1 MAEVSKGVAN
11 TGLGLGIAGTVLGLA
26 NGGLNNLL
34 GNLGLGANNGT
45 NLLSD
50 MLGISMLSGLFSGN
64 VKGCGCSCGCGCNE
78 VIGATRYDLGI
89 MNQLSQKDATIA
101 RLEVSQETDKKILDL
116 YRYID
121 GKDKATGEA
130 IAQIA
135 AAQAVTNQKVV
146 DDMRFIQADLN
157 NKIAAEK
164 NARCCADNAI
174 VTYSN
179 ATFYAKL
186 VADVTAGT
194 ETTAQATYNPIPNC
208 GCCGCGTQTA

>member
-34 GNLGLGANNGT
+34 GNLGVGGNSNLINDMVGLSLAS
-45 NLLSD
+45 NLL
-50 MLGISMLSGLFSGN
+50 GG
-64 VKGCGCSCGCGCNE
+64 KSCGCGCNE
-78 VIGATRYDLGI
+78 TIGATRYDLGI
-89 MNQLSQKDATIA
+89 MNQMAQKDAKIA
-101 RLEVSQETDKKILDL
+101 RLEVSQETDQKILEL
-116 YRYID
+116 YKYID
-121 GKDKATGEA
+121 GKDKVTGET

-135 AAQAVTNQKVV
+135 AAQAVQNQKIN
-146 DDMRFIQADLN
+146 DNMKFIEADLN

-174 VTYSN
+174 VTYAN

-208 GCCGCGTQTA
+208 GCGCGCSR

>member
-45 NLLSD
+45 NLLGD

-64 VKGCGCSCGCGCNE
+64 AKGCGCGCGCNE
-78 VIGATRYDLGI
+78 VIGATRYDLGV
-89 MNQLSQKDATIA
+89 MNQMAQKDATIA
-101 RLEVSQETDKKILDL
+101 RLEVSQETDKKILEL
-116 YRYID
+116 YKYID
-121 GKDKATGEA
+121 GKDKVTGET

-135 AAQAVTNQKVV
+135 AAQAVQNQKIN
-146 DDMRFIQADLN
+146 DNMKFIEADLN

-164 NARCCADNAI
+164 NARCCADNSI
-174 VTYSN
+174 VTYAN

-194 ETTAQATYNPIPNC
+194 ETTPQATYNPIPNC
-208 GCCGCGTQTA
+208 GCGCGC

>member
-34 GNLGLGANNGT
+34 GNLGLGANNNT
-45 NLLSD
+45 NLLGD

-64 VKGCGCSCGCGCNE
+64 AKGCGCSCGCGCNE

-101 RLEVSQETDKKILDL
+101 RLEVSQETDRKILDL
-116 YRYID
+116 YKYID
-121 GKDKATGEA
+121 GKDKVTGET

-135 AAQAVTNQKVV
+135 AAQAVQNQKIN
-146 DDMRFIQADLN
+146 DNMKFIEADLN

-164 NARCCADNAI
+164 NARCCADNSI
-174 VTYSN
+174 VTYAN

-208 GCCGCGTQTA
+208 GCGCGC

>member
-45 NLLSD
+45 NLLGD

-64 VKGCGCSCGCGCNE
+64 AKGCGCGCGCNE
-78 VIGATRYDLGI
+78 TIGATRYDLGI

-101 RLEVSQETDKKILDL
+101 RLEVSQETDQKILEL
-116 YRYID
+116 YKYID
-121 GKDKATGEA
+121 GKDKVTGET

-135 AAQAVTNQKVV
+135 AAQAVQNQKIN
-146 DDMRFIQADLN
+146 DNMKFIEADLN

-164 NARCCADNAI
+164 NARCCADNSI
-174 VTYSN
+174 VTYAN

-208 GCCGCGTQTA
+208 GCGCGCSR

>member
-45 NLLSD
+45 NLLGD

-64 VKGCGCSCGCGCNE
+64 AKGCGCGCGCNE
-78 VIGATRYDLGI
+78 VIEATRYDLGI

-121 GKDKATGEA
+121 SKDKATGEA

-164 NARCCADNAI
+164 NARCCADNSI
-174 VTYSN
+174 VTYAN

-208 GCCGCGTQTA
+208 GCCGCGTQAA

>member
-1 MAEVSKGVAN
+1 MAEFASKGVAGA
-11 TGLGLGIAGTVLGLA
+11 GLGLGIAGTALGVA

-34 GNLGLGANNGT
+34 GGILGNNQNAINSLAELGMVA
-45 NLLSD
+45 NLL
-50 MLGISMLSGLFSGN
+50 GGN
-64 VKGCGCSCGCGCNE
+64 SKCCGCNE
-78 VIGATRYDLGI
+78 TIGATRYDLGV
-89 MNQLSQKDATIA
+89 MNQLAQKDATIA
-101 RLEVSQETDKKILDL
+101 RLEVSQEVDQKILEL
-116 YRYID
+116 YKYID
-121 GKDKATGEA
+121 GKDKVTGET

-135 AAQAVTNQKVV
+135 AAQAVQNQKIN
-146 DDMRFIQADLN
+146 DNMKFIEADLN

-174 VTYSN
+174 VTYAN

-208 GCCGCGTQTA
+208 GCGCGCSR

>member
-45 NLLSD
+45 NLLGD

-64 VKGCGCSCGCGCNE
+64 AKGCGCGCNE

-101 RLEVSQETDKKILDL
+101 RLEVSQETDQKILEL
-116 YRYID
+116 YKYID
-121 GKDKATGEA
+121 GKDKITGET

-135 AAQAVTNQKVV
+135 AAQAVQNQKIN
-146 DDMRFIQADLN
+146 DNMKFIEADLN

-164 NARCCADNAI
+164 NARCCADNSI
-174 VTYSN
+174 VTYAN

-208 GCCGCGTQTA
+208 GCGCGCSR

>member
-45 NLLSD
+45 NLLGD
-50 MLGISMLSGLFSGN
+50 MLGISMLSSLFAGN
-64 VKGCGCSCGCGCNE
+64 AKGCGCGCGCNE

-101 RLEVSQETDKKILDL
+101 RLEVSQETDKKILEL
-116 YRYID
+116 YKYID
-121 GKDKATGEA
+121 GKDKVTGET

-135 AAQAVTNQKVV
+135 AAQAVQNQKIN
-146 DDMRFIQADLN
+146 DNMKFIEADLN

-164 NARCCADNAI
+164 NARCCADNSI
-174 VTYSN
+174 VTYAN

-208 GCCGCGTQTA
+208 GCGCGC

>member
-1 MAEVSKGVAN
+1 MADFASKGVGGA
-11 TGLGLGIAGTVLGLA
+11 GLGLGIAGTALGLA

-34 GNLGLGANNGT
+34 GNLGVGGNSNLINDMVGLSLAS
-45 NLLSD
+45 NLLGGKS
-50 MLGISMLSGLFSGN
+50 
-64 VKGCGCSCGCGCNE
+64 CGCGCGCNE
-78 VIGATRYDLGI
+78 TIGATRYDLGV

-101 RLEVSQETDKKILDL
+101 RLEVSQETDQKILEL
-116 YRYID
+116 YKYID
-121 GKDKATGEA
+121 GKDKVTGET

-135 AAQAVTNQKVV
+135 AAQAVQNQKIN
-146 DDMRFIQADLN
+146 DNMKFIEADLN

-164 NARCCADNAI
+164 NARCCADNSI
-174 VTYSN
+174 VTYAN

-208 GCCGCGTQTA
+208 GCGCGFSR

>member
-45 NLLSD
+45 NLLGD

-64 VKGCGCSCGCGCNE
+64 AKGCGCGCGCNE

-121 GKDKATGEA
+121 SKDKATGEA

-164 NARCCADNAI
+164 NARCCADNSI
-174 VTYSN
+174 VTYAN